1 MENKSFEEKMLRLE
15 QIIRTLEKGDAPL
28 EASLNLF
35 KEGTK
40 LVADCG
46 KILDKAELQVKKI
59 VPGPD
64 GAPTEEDFPNE

>member
-15 QIIRTLEKGDAPL
+15 QIVRTLEKGDAPL
-28 EASLNLF
+28 EASLSLF

-40 LVADCG
+40 LVSDCS

-59 VPGPD
+59 VPDPD
-64 GAPTEEDFPNE
+64 GAPMEVDFPNE